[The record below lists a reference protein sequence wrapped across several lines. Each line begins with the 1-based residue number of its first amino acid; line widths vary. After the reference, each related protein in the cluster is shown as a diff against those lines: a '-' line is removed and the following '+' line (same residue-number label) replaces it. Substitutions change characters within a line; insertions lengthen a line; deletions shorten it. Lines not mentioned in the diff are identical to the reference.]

1 MNKNIFRE
9 YDIRGTYPTS
19 INEEVAYT
27 IGRSYGSY
35 IQEKLKRNICG
46 IGRDNRLSSP
56 SLCSEL
62 IRGITDS
69 GCNVVDFGLVTT
81 PMYYYACLK
90 ANVIIGVMVTASHNP
105 KDDNGFKFS
114 FDYLGNARGEQVY
127 DFRDYTFAGKFLE
140 GKGEV
145 TEFDAREYYSSF
157 IKENIDMG
165 DRKIK
170 VVLDCGNGTTSLF
183 AKDIYEQFPNLD
195 ITMICDESDP
205 TFPNHHPDP
214 TVPENNSML
223 IDKVKEIKAD
233 IGIGFDGDGDRVG
246 FITEKGKIMPT
257 DKAMIAYI
265 RSLNNTV
272 VNKSYLFDVKCGKA
286 LEDEIVKLGGKPV
299 IYRTG
304 NSWTRY
310 AVNKEKLPFGGEY
323 SGHLYF
329 TDRWPGLDSG
339 LYNGLRMLEILS
351 KTDKKFSELID
362 GINEYHSVPEI
373 KIPVTD
379 ETKFEVVKDVLAY
392 AKLKKYKYLDIDG
405 VRVQFSDGWALV
417 RASNTGPNLTVR
429 YEAMTDERLDAIRK
443 EFDDVINETLI
454 KYNLPPIKKD

>member
-9 YDIRGTYPTS
+9 YDIRGTYPTL

-27 IGRSYGSY
+27 IGKSYGSY

-46 IGRDNRLSSP
+46 VGRDNRLSSP
-56 SLCSEL
+56 SLSKEL

-90 ANVIIGVMVTASHNP
+90 SNVIIGVMVTASHNP

-114 FDYLGNARGEQVY
+114 FDHLGNARGEQVY
-127 DFRDYTFAGKFLE
+127 DFRDYTFAGNFKE

-145 TEFDAREYYSSF
+145 TEFDPREYYASF
-157 IKENIDMG
+157 IRENIDMG
-165 DRKIK
+165 NRKLK
-170 VVLDCGNGTTSLF
+170 VVLDCGNGTTSLY
-183 AKDIYEQFPNLD
+183 ARDIYEQFSNLD
-195 ITMICDESDP
+195 ITMICDESDA

-214 TVPENNSML
+214 TVPENNAML
-223 IDKVKEIKAD
+223 IEKVKEIKAD

-246 FITEKGKIMPT
+246 FVTEKGAIMPT

-265 RSLNNTV
+265 RSINDKV
-272 VNKSYLFDVKCGKA
+272 INKTYLFDVKCGKA
-286 LEDEIVKLGGKPV
+286 LEDEIIKLGGTP
-299 IYRTG
+299 ICYRTG

-310 AVNKEKLPFGGEY
+310 AVSKDKLPFGGEY

-351 KTDKKFSELID
+351 KTEKSFSQLID
-362 GINEYHSVPEI
+362 GITEYYSVPEI

-379 ETKFEVVKDVLAY
+379 ETKFEIVKDVMAY
-392 AKLKKYKYLDIDG
+392 AKIKGYKYLDIDG
-405 VRVQFSDGWALV
+405 VRVQFADGWALV

-429 YEAMTDERLDAIRK
+429 YEAMTQERLKAIRE
-443 EFDDVINETLI
+443 EFDDVIYGTMEKYGI
-454 KYNLPPIKKD
+454 KR